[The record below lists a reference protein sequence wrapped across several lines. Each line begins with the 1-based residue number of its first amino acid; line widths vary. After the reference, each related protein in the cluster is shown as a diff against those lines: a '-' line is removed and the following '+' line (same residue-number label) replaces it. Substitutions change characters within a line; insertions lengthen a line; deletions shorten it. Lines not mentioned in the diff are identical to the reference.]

1 VLERDHPDSV
11 ALSPDAETGQVRQ
24 PEPILNETVKMFVDD
39 GTIYTGKMQSH
50 IDEVARCLKQLM
62 IHDITIKLAK
72 CTWGTDE
79 ANLIGHIVKC
89 GQGVSAD
96 IDKISDLLA
105 ITSLPTIGDL
115 KAFLG
120 SCVYINRFI
129 KDYAMITAPL
139 YALEA
144 KYKPKTTPIVATG
157 PYKNW
162 SDKHEQALRTL
173 KAALATSPCLAFPDF
188 SRPFIICADCSKY
201 QMGGCLMQ
209 LSAEGKE
216 RIIAFT
222 SKRLSGAQVKYGVT
236 SKESLA
242 LIHCLR
248 KFRAYVH
255 GHPCV
260 VLTDHK
266 AITSVMSG
274 REFDTDRLNRLS
286 AEIMEYDLHVCY
298 RPGKLLTI
306 ADRMSRAK
314 IEQDPQAKRQM
325 ALS

>member
-1 VLERDHPDSV
+1 
-11 ALSPDAETGQVRQ
+11 
-24 PEPILNETVKMFVDD
+24 
-39 GTIYTGKMQSH
+39 
-50 IDEVARCLKQLM
+50 
-62 IHDITIKLAK
+62 
-72 CTWGTDE
+72 
-79 ANLIGHIVKC
+79 
-89 GQGVSAD
+89 
-96 IDKISDLLA
+96 
-105 ITSLPTIGDL
+105 
-115 KAFLG
+115 
-120 SCVYINRFI
+120 
-129 KDYAMITAPL
+129 
-139 YALEA
+139 
-144 KYKPKTTPIVATG
+144 
-157 PYKNW
+157 
-162 SDKHEQALRTL
+162 
-173 KAALATSPCLAFPDF
+173 
-188 SRPFIICADCSKY
+188 
-201 QMGGCLMQ
+201 MQ

-222 SKRLSGAQVKYGVT
+222 SKRLSGAQVKYRVT

-306 ADRMSRAK
+306 ADLMSRAK
-314 IEQDPQAKRQM
+314 IEQDPEVKRQM
-325 ALS
+325 ATELVAWQAQQQIDAEEQNEENEKNR